1 KGRGSGS
8 LRVRRIRGKR
18 AADADGQTTRVAE
31 SGGYGQAAAVVQ
43 AEAGG
48 GCIEG
53 KVCQGV
59 AAWQGQKLGGWS
71 VHHQVGRRGGDIRS
85 VKAGCG
91 DDQVRATR

>member
-53 KVCQGV
+53 KVGQGV
-59 AAWQGQKLGGWS
+59 AACQAQKLGGWS
-71 VHHQVGRRGGDIRS
+71 GQHQVGRVGDDIRS
-85 VKAGCG
+85 VKGEFG
-91 DDQVRATR
+91 DDEVRAPR